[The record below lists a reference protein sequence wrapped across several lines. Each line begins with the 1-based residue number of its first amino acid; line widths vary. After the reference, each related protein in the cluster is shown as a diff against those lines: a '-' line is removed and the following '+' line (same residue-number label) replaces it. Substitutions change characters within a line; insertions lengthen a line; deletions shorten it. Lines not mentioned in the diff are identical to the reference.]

1 MLVVVTEA
9 VEQIFILLEYGIAI
23 DDIVKVRKLRNV
35 LFDYGIGLCSGTH
48 LAHESAD
55 TGSRFG
61 ILRIRA

>member
-48 LAHESAD
+48 LAHQSAD
-55 TGSRFG
+55 T
-61 ILRIRA
+61 